1 MSAESD
7 FEDVVKIC
15 EFYADPCE
23 TFEVDLEN
31 FIVFMGGFEI
41 NPVRRD
47 GRLAGYLVIDP
58 DGFSH
63 VEDDLDSYFQSVFN
77 WRWRSEWIMT
87 RGRS

>member
-23 TFEVDLEN
+23 GFEVDLEN
-31 FIVFMGGFEI
+31 YLVLMGAREI
-41 NPVRRD
+41 NPIRRA
-47 GRLAGYLVIDP
+47 GRLVGYLIIEP

-63 VEDDLDSYFQSVFN
+63 LEGDLDSYFQSIFD
-77 WRWRSEWIMT
+77 WSD
-87 RGRS
+87 

>member
-7 FEDVVKIC
+7 FEDTVKIC

-31 FIVFMGGFEI
+31 HIVLMGAREI
-41 NPVRRD
+41 SPVRRF

-63 VEDDLDSYFQSVFN
+63 LEDDLDSYFQSLFADS
-77 WRWRSEWIMT
+77 WET
-87 RGRS
+87 R